1 MHPRRALL
9 SCLMKQLYAGGAA
22 GETPERAL
30 RYSSRTGTERK
41 SQVCFCPRNPL
52 YAACAGQAACRAA
65 LMPAEAAHA
74 QKKAQSADA
83 GDCVR
88 HTVRQNRHDR
98 TAAAQYTAE
107 TCPKPAARRGY
118 GSSSAA
124 AAAAAERAGRKGTG
138 TAKAENA
145 AKILGVI

>member
-1 MHPRRALL
+1 
-9 SCLMKQLYAGGAA
+9 
-22 GETPERAL
+22 
-30 RYSSRTGTERK
+30 
-41 SQVCFCPRNPL
+41 
-52 YAACAGQAACRAA
+52 
-65 LMPAEAAHA
+65 MPAEAAHA

-145 AKILGVI
+145 AKTAAAEETACAAAGLIPPFLYRFCVFTVILSFRRSVPDGFCPAGRITGIL